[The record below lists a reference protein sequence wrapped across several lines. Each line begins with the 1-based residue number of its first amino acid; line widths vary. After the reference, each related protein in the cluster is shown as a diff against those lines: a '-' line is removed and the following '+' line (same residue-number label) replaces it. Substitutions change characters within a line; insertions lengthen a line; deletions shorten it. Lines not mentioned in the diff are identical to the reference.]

1 MRQEEK
7 REEALRKRE
16 KRRRRGDLY
25 YMYQPTVHYESAAAG
40 LFAKI
45 QPKSD
50 ATHTSSVHIHPYQP
64 NRSWGNHQADTDTG
78 GSLSQSRH
86 SMDPVAHYDAQYRK
100 P

>member
-16 KRRRRGDLY
+16 KRRRGDLY
-25 YMYQPTVHYESAAAG
+25 YMYQPTVRYESAAAG

-50 ATHTSSVHIHPYQP
+50 ATHTSRVHIHPYHP
-64 NRSWGNHQADTDTG
+64 NLIDPGGNHQADTG
-78 GSLSQSRH
+78 GVYPSPGTAWIL
-86 SMDPVAHYDAQYRK
+86 
-100 P
+100 

>member
-16 KRRRRGDLY
+16 KRRRGDLY

-50 ATHTSSVHIHPYQP
+50 ATHTS
-64 NRSWGNHQADTDTG
+64 
-78 GSLSQSRH
+78 
-86 SMDPVAHYDAQYRK
+86 
-100 P
+100 